1 MALTPGK
8 VRCSPSSPCSL
19 KGAARGCGW
28 LRSSLPLRSAPWPL
42 MSRPGRENG
51 SPAEPENYHDRS
63 RRRPYGT
70 ARFHCEALRNEIPAR
85 NTMDPARFSRLF
97 RTRFHHR
104 AAARQN
110 ATARVRLSEAERS
123 DRGQLTPLPSEPQP
137 GLDRTSSAP
146 ATSRRRRR
154 AAGRRPCATRG
165 RVNARACEVRDT
177 AAC

>member
-70 ARFHCEALRNEIPAR
+70 ARFHCEALRNETPAR
-85 NTMDPARFSRLF
+85 NSMDPARVSRLF
-97 RTRFHHR
+97 RTRLHHR

-146 ATSRRRRR
+146 ATSRRRPR
-154 AAGRRPCATRG
+154 AAGRRPCAKRARANDRAYATRG
-165 RVNARACEVRDT
+165 N